1 MERSLVGPSLAK
13 AARMLTREEIEA
25 RKNHLRS
32 HPEVKKLCKLL
43 GVTMERFLEDIE
55 KQAENCI
62 LYDACTDE
70 QRARTEVEVVEA
82 AKEAFAEERE
92 SIDLKACR
100 KDGFVGEPQ
109 ADREDRSRTLVG
121 VES

>member
-1 MERSLVGPSLAK
+1 
-13 AARMLTREEIEA
+13 MLTREEIEA
-25 RKNHLRS
+25 RKEHLRS

-55 KQAENCI
+55 KQHESCV
-62 LYDACTDE
+62 LYDSTTDE
-70 QRARTEVEVVEA
+70 QRERTKQEVLAA
-82 AKEAFAEERE
+82 AKEAFREERE
-92 SIDLKACR
+92 SMDLKACR
-100 KDGFVGEPQ
+100 KDGFIGEPQ